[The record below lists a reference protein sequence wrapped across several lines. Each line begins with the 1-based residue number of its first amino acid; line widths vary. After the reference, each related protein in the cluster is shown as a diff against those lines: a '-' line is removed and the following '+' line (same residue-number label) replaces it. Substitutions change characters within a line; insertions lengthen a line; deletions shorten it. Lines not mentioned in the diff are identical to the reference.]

1 MLDITYSNSFK
12 KDLKKYKHKNDVLNE
27 LIKIIDILASEKHI
41 PAKYKNHNLV
51 GKFKQYKNVQELH
64 VRPDDLLVYYKIERK
79 SIVLVAFGSHADLF

>member
-51 GKFKQYKNVQELH
+51 GKFKQYKNVQELEITLTLKN
-64 VRPDDLLVYYKIERK
+64 VSIEK
-79 SIVLVAFGSHADLF
+79 EQHICISN

>member
-12 KDLKKYKHKNDVLNE
+12 KDLKKYKHKNDLLNE

-51 GKFKQYKNVQELH
+51 GKFKQYKNVQELEITLTLKN
-64 VRPDDLLVYYKIERK
+64 VSIEK
-79 SIVLVAFGSHADLF
+79 EQHICISN